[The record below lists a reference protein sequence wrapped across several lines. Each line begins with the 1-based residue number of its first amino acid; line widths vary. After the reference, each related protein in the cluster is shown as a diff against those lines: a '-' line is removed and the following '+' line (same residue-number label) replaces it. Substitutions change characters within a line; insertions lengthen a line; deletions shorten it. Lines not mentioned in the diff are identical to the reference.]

1 MENLTESSKRNITIS
16 KIEMELKTNAEKEKL
31 LEELC
36 GAWADIDEVELI
48 KDIYESRTFSDKQ
61 IDLD

>member
-48 KDIYESRTFSDKQ
+48 KDIYESRTFSDKE